1 MTLAAASRSVTPP
14 TWMTKKD
21 GDATPLPPEGQDM
34 TGSALYKVFVADT
47 SFRAESLHIFALV
60 RSQQV
65 IRQIGRLDPIPSGLR
80 AQPVIT

>member
-1 MTLAAASRSVTPP
+1 
-14 TWMTKKD
+14 MTKKD

-65 IRQIGRLDPIPSGLR
+65 IHQIGRLDPLQHDPAAIGLAGIDSR
-80 AQPVIT
+80 HLDHPVRD

>member
-1 MTLAAASRSVTPP
+1 
-14 TWMTKKD
+14 
-21 GDATPLPPEGQDM
+21 M

-65 IRQIGRLDPIPSGLR
+65 IRQIGRLDPIPSACGHN
-80 AQPVIT
+80 P

>member
-1 MTLAAASRSVTPP
+1 
-14 TWMTKKD
+14 
-21 GDATPLPPEGQDM
+21 M

-65 IRQIGRLDPIPSGLR
+65 IHQIGRLDPIPSGLR